1 MRWKIASGEIT
12 NTPMIEK
19 MIETRKP
26 LLISTGLANFAII
39 KNLIKKIKTQKFLYY
54 AMHLFLSSGIK

>member
-1 MRWKIASGEIT
+1 
-12 NTPMIEK
+12 MIEK

-39 KNLIKKIKTQKFLYY
+39 KNLIKRLKKNTKILYY